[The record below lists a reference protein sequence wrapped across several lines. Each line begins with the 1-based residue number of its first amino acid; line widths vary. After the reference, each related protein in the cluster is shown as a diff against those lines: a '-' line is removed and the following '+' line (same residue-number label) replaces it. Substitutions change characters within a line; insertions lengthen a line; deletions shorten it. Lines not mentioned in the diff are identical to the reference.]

1 MDKPLVTIVTPTIK
15 PRRGFLRRA
24 VNSVMAQTY
33 GVPPIEVAMDRTHE
47 GAAVTRNR
55 ALMKV
60 QTPWV
65 AFLDD
70 DDYLL
75 PHHLQ
80 TLLEESEA
88 QPGVDVFYPMCQTI
102 DANFNPIDLSS
113 TLRAGQ
119 PFSEEALRKCNYI
132 PVTSMVRTDLAK
144 AALFGPPDHAG
155 PNDEQYE
162 DYGFYLRL
170 LDGGAK
176 FSHVPEV
183 TWVWHHHGMNTSGLG
198 DRW

>member
-1 MDKPLVTIVTPTIK
+1 MNKPLVTVVTPTIK

-24 VNSVMAQTY
+24 VNSVMSQTY
-33 GVPPIEVAMDRTHE
+33 GIPPIEIALDRHHE
-47 GAAVTRNR
+47 GAAATRNR

-75 PHHLQ
+75 PHHLSY
-80 TLLEESEA
+80 LLGFQAEA
-88 QPGVDVFYPMCQTI
+88 DVIYPMCRTIGAHFETI
-102 DANFNPIDLSS
+102 DLDS

-119 PFSEEALRKCNYI
+119 PFSAEELRKCNYI
-132 PVTSMVRTDLAK
+132 PVTSLVRTDLAK

-155 PNDEQYE
+155 PDDEQYE

-170 LDGGAK
+170 LNGGAK
-176 FSHVPEV
+176 FLHVNER
-183 TWVWHHHGMNTSGLG
+183 TWVWHHHGKNTSGLG